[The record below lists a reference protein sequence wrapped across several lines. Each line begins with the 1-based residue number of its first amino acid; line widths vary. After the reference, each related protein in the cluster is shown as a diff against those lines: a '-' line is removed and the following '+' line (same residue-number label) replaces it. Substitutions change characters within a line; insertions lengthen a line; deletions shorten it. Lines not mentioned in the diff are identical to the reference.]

1 MKVIDLLIK
10 IANDEEVPK
19 IIKYNDYVLYYEKDM
34 KDYYDKEVNHPLLD
48 TQCQFILND
57 EVEVIEDTPKE
68 YINVSEEQVLF
79 NNLSYEEQQ
88 FILKQMRILQPPKEN
103 KDEINEKY

>member
-1 MKVIDLLIK
+1 MKIIDLLNK
-10 IANDEEVPK
+10 IANGEEVPK
-19 IIKYNDYVLYYEKDM
+19 KIKVYNDIYKYESFNSLYWNSKN
-34 KDYYDKEVNHPLLD
+34 KHLLEVYNGI
-48 TQCQFILND
+48 ILNY

-88 FILKQMRILQPPKEN
+88 FILKQMRMLQPCELEN
-103 KDEINEKY
+103 NGE

>member
-1 MKVIDLLIK
+1 MKVIDLFNK
-10 IANDEEVPK
+10 IANEEEVPK
-19 IIKYNDYVLYYEKDM
+19 KIKYADYIYYLDNEWEGVCYKRED
-34 KDYYDKEVNHPLLD
+34 DYGIFEDFFVFEN
-48 TQCQFILND
+48 LND

-88 FILKQMRILQPPKEN
+88 FILKQMRMLQPPKEKAN
-103 KDEINEKY
+103 GE